1 MSYGGGIFLTQNK
14 VLPGA
19 YINFSSVTKASSN
32 ISDRGYAA
40 IGLELDWGPDKQIFT
55 VEQEDFQ
62 EHPEMYFGYDY
73 TSDKL
78 KGLRDLFMYL
88 KTGYFYRLNSGGNK
102 ASCIYA
108 TAKYSGTCGN
118 NIKIVISK
126 NVDDTTKWDF
136 TTYYNNE
143 VMDTQTGISTMKDLK
158 ANDFVDWKTEDVTI
172 AETVG
177 TNLTNGTNGTAASGT
192 DHSNFLDL
200 LESYPINILICT
212 STDDTVKKLYASY
225 AKRMRDDEGAKFQA
239 VLYGYSGDYE
249 GIINVKTPAV
259 DAYFGE
265 SALVYW
271 TGGVEASCQ
280 INESCGN
287 KVYDGEFAM
296 TVDTKQ
302 SALKKHIA
310 NGEFVFHQ
318 VADGEYRVLKDINSF
333 VSFSK
338 TKTRDFSLNQVIRVL
353 DQIGNDVAILF
364 EKTYLDKSQNE
375 DEDRTALWDDLCDYA
390 KKLLKLKAITNFK
403 TSDIT
408 VEKGEGKEDVLVN
421 FNVDPVAA
429 MEKLYM
435 YVYVA

>member
-19 YINFSSVTKASSN
+19 YINYSSVTKANSN

-40 IGLELDWGPDKQIFT
+40 MGLELDWGPDRQIFM

-78 KGLRDLFMYL
+78 KGLRDLFLNL

-126 NVDDTTKWDF
+126 NVDDPDKWDF

-143 VMDTQTGISTMKDLK
+143 VMDTQTGISAMSDLK

-172 AETVG
+172 DETVG
-177 TNLTNGTNGTAASGT
+177 TNLTNGTNGTSATGT
-192 DHSNFLDL
+192 DHSNFLSL

-212 STDDTVKKLYASY
+212 STDETVKKLYASY
-225 AKRMRDDEGAKFQA
+225 TKRMRDDEGAKFQT
-239 VLYGYSGDYE
+239 VLYGYGGDYE

-259 DAYFGE
+259 DEEFGE

-271 TGGVEASCQ
+271 TGGAEASCQ
-280 INESCGN
+280 INQSCGN
-287 KVYDGEFAM
+287 KIYDGEFAI

-338 TKTRDFSLNQVIRVL
+338 TKTRNFSLNQVMRVL

-364 EKTYLDKSQNE
+364 E
-375 DEDRTALWDDLCDYA
+375 
-390 KKLLKLKAITNFK
+390 
-403 TSDIT
+403 
-408 VEKGEGKEDVLVN
+408 
-421 FNVDPVAA
+421 
-429 MEKLYM
+429 
-435 YVYVA
+435 

>member
-19 YINFSSVTKASSN
+19 YINYSSITKASST

-40 IGLELDWGPDKQIFT
+40 VGLELDWGPDKQIFK

-78 KGLRDLFMYL
+78 KGLRDLFVNL

-102 ASCIYA
+102 ASCIY
-108 TAKYSGTCGN
+108 G
-118 NIKIVISK
+118 
-126 NVDDTTKWDF
+126 
-136 TTYYNNE
+136 TTYYNNT
-143 VMDTQTGISTMKDLK
+143 VVDTQTGISTMKDLK
-158 ANDFVDWKTEDVTI
+158 NNDFVDWKTD
-172 AETVG
+172 AEITDTVG
-177 TNLTNGTNGTAASGT
+177 TNFTNGTNGTAASGT

-212 STDDTVKKLYASY
+212 STDETVKKLYASY
-225 AKRMRDDEGAKFQA
+225 TKRMRDDEGANFQA
-239 VLYGYSGDYE
+239 VLYSYSGDYQ
-249 GIINVKTPAV
+249 GIINVNTPAV
-259 DAYFGE
+259 DTDFEE

-271 TGGVEASCQ
+271 VGGAEASCQ

-287 KVYDGEFAM
+287 KEYDGEFAM

-338 TKTRDFSLNQVIRVL
+338 TKTRNFSLNQVIRVL
-353 DQIGNDVAILF
+353 DQIGNDSATLF
-364 EKTYLDKSQNE
+364 NKTYLDKSQNE
-375 DEDRTALWDDLCDYA
+375 DEDRVALWDDLCDYA
-390 KKLLKLKAITNFK
+390 KKLMKLKAITDFK

-421 FNVDPVAA
+421 FNVNPVAA

>member
-19 YINFSSVTKASSN
+19 YINYSSITKASST

-40 IGLELDWGPDKQIFT
+40 IGLELDWGPDKQIFK

-78 KGLRDLFMYL
+78 KALRDLFLYL

-102 ASCIYA
+102 ASCIYG
-108 TAKYSGTCGN
+108 TAKYSGICGN
-118 NIKIVISK
+118 NIKVVISQ
-126 NVDDTTKWDF
+126 NVDDTSKWDF
-136 TTYYNNE
+136 TTYYNNT
-143 VMDTQTGISTMKDLK
+143 VVDTQTGISTMKDLK
-158 ANDFVDWKTEDVTI
+158 NNDFVDWKTD
-172 AETVG
+172 AEITDTVG
-177 TNLTNGTNGTAASGT
+177 TNFTNGTNGTAASGT

-200 LESYPINILICT
+200 LESYPINILIYT
-212 STDDTVKKLYASY
+212 STDEIVKKLYASY

-249 GIINVKTPAV
+249 GIINVTTQAV
-259 DAYFGE
+259 DADFGE

-271 TGGVEASCQ
+271 VGGVEASCQ

-296 TVDTKQ
+296 TVATKQ
-302 SALKKHIA
+302 SALKKHIT

-338 TKTRDFSLNQVIRVL
+338 TRTRDFSLNQVIRVL
-353 DQIGNDVAILF
+353 DQIGNDAATLF
-364 EKTYLDKSQNE
+364 NKTYLDKSQNE
-375 DEDRTALWDDLCDYA
+375 DEDRMALWDDLCDYA
-390 KKLLKLKAITNFK
+390 KKLLKLKAITDFK

-421 FNVDPVAA
+421 FNVTPVTA

>member
-126 NVDDTTKWDF
+126 NVDDTSKWDF
-136 TTYYNNE
+136 TTYYNDE
-143 VMDTQTGISTMKDLK
+143 VMDTQTGISAMTDLK
-158 ANDFVDWKTEDVTI
+158 ANDFVDWKTTDVTI

-212 STDDTVKKLYASY
+212 STDETVKKLYASY
-225 AKRMRDDEGAKFQA
+225 AKRMRDDEGAKFQT
-239 VLYGYSGDYE
+239 VLYSYSGDYE
-249 GIINVKTPAV
+249 GVINVKTPAV
-259 DAYFGE
+259 DANFGE

-271 TGGVEASCQ
+271 VGGAEASCQ

-287 KVYDGEFAM
+287 KIYDGEFAM

-302 SALKKHIA
+302 SALKEHIT

-403 TSDIT
+403 TSGIT